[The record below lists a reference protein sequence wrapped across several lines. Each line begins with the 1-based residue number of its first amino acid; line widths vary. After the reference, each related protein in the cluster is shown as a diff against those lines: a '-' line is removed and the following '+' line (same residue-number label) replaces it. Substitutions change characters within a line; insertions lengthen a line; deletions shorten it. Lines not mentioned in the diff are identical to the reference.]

1 MRAEAFEIM
10 EDLDSAYWWYVARRR
25 IIADVVSRYV
35 PRGARVL
42 DFGCGAGATT
52 AALIALGYEAVGADR
67 SERALETC
75 RARGVPV
82 VPLDHDWVED
92 GGLDCVLCC
101 DVLEHVE
108 DDRALLRDLGRTLR
122 PNGVVVI
129 TVPAYEFLWSGEDY
143 ASEHLRRYT
152 SSRLKTVA
160 RSAGLDVIWSSYFN
174 TLLFPVVAAAI
185 FWTRLF
191 RPRAMYR
198 SNVRPLWKPLD
209 KALTAVFSLEGRVLG
224 PTSLPF
230 GTSVIAVATRA
241 AADREKGGRS

>member
-1 MRAEAFEIM
+1 MRVEAFEIM
-10 EDLDSAYWWYVARRR
+10 EDLDYAYWWYVARQR
-25 IIADVVSRYV
+25 IITGVVSRYV
-35 PRGARVL
+35 PRGARIL

-52 AALIALGYEAVGADR
+52 AALIASGYQAVGADR

-75 RARGVPV
+75 RARGIPV
-82 VPLDHDWVED
+82 VPLDHDWVMD
-92 GGLDCVLCC
+92 GGVDCVLCC

-108 DDRALLRDLGRTLR
+108 DDRALLEDLGRMLR
-122 PNGVVVI
+122 TKGVVII

-152 SSRLKTVA
+152 SSRLRAIA

-174 TLLFPVVAAAI
+174 TLLFPIVAAAI
-185 FWTRLF
+185 LWTRLF

-209 KALTAVFSLEGRVLG
+209 KALTAVFSLEGTVLG
-224 PTSLPF
+224 RVPLPF

-241 AADREKGGRS
+241 AADRGKGGRP